1 MKECITPCYFFLSSP
16 LKFIS
21 DKYSLTLFYTI
32 FVIRRKNERKRK
44 TEKEP
49 KKIKSSLKYNTRKY
63 VCMLIL
69 IVYLDFDIVS
79 KSSAN

>member
-49 KKIKSSLKYNTRKY
+49 KKNKIIFKIQYAQI
-63 VCMLIL
+63 C
-69 IVYLDFDIVS
+69 VYAYSDCLFRL
-79 KSSAN
+79 